1 MVFQGTILSLTTII
15 MKSFRRSSHTG
26 YANPG
31 DFVSTLQMANYGS
44 GMSGKIG
51 LKRSRSFAQEKTTDG
66 MSMRDSNCFP
76 HATERKKTNTHHL
89 SYRFDANM
97 ESPSLEGTLYG
108 QKLINPHLSTVSTF
122 ARITS
127 PDASGE
133 FGMKIEN

>member
-1 MVFQGTILSLTTII
+1 MVFQGTILSLTTKI

-26 YANPG
+26 YANHG
-31 DFVSTLQMANYGS
+31 DLVSTLQMANYGA

-76 HATERKKTNTHHL
+76 HATERKNTNTHHL
-89 SYRFDANM
+89 SCRFDANM
-97 ESPSLEGTLYG
+97 ESPSLEVTLSG

>member
-1 MVFQGTILSLTTII
+1 M
-15 MKSFRRSSHTG
+15 G

-31 DFVSTLQMANYGS
+31 DLVSTLQMANYGS

-76 HATERKKTNTHHL
+76 HATERKKTNTHHPL
-89 SYRFDANM
+89 YRFDANM
-97 ESPSLEGTLYG
+97 ESPSLEGTLSV
-108 QKLINPHLSTVSTF
+108 QTLINPHHSTVSTF